1 MKQVPNSPNYCITLD
16 GKLFSLTRMKYVKP
30 SYDRD
35 GYVFYRMSYKSREFQ
50 KKAHRLVA
58 ITYLPNPL
66 NKSDVNHIDGKKD
79 NNLLCNLEWMTKSE
93 NAKHAWDTGL
103 QKRNRNNGKLVI
115 DLETGIFYDSCKEAS
130 IAKGMVYDLLKHRL
144 RGRTI
149 NNTSLKYI

>member
-1 MKQVPNSPNYCITLD
+1 MKQIKEHPNYLISVD
-16 GKLFSLTRMKYVKP
+16 GKLFSLTRMKYVQP

-58 ITYLPNPL
+58 MTYLPNPL
-66 NKSDVNHIDGKKD
+66 SKSDVNHIDGKKT

-93 NAKHAWDTGL
+93 NAKHAWDNGL
-103 QKRNRNNGKLVI
+103 QKRVRNNGKLVI
-115 DLETGIFYDSCKEAS
+115 DLETGIFYNSGKEAAK
-130 IAKGMVYDLLKHRL
+130 AKGMNYDLLKHRL

>member
-1 MKQVPNSPNYCITLD
+1 MKQIKEHPNYLISVD
-16 GKLFSLTRMKYVKP
+16 GKLFSLTRMKYVQP

-58 ITYLPNPL
+58 MTYLPNPL

-79 NNLLCNLEWMTKSE
+79 NNLLCNLQWMTKSE
-93 NAKHAWDTGL
+93 NAKHAWDNGL
-103 QKRNRNNGKLVI
+103 QKRERAHAKSVI
-115 DLETGIFYDSCKEAS
+115 DTNTGTEYRSVKDAANAI
-130 IAKGMVYDLLKHRL
+130 GMKYDLLKTRL
-144 RGRTI
+144 RGKTI